1 MKVLIQAA
9 NGRIQYPVPT
19 LVGINCQHYFIVITT
34 WSCLLSGIASKSI
47 RSIIDYCATALS
59 PWPVNWGGGIAFRA
73 VAVHVPAIPTIDY
86 QQRRRWLL
94 AVACESAPL
103 RSRVKSY
110 SYASRSSL
118 IQLLHFL
125 HRYSVQAAR
134 SSLLVCYDLVLP
146 SAKTA

>member
-1 MKVLIQAA
+1 MVAFSIQ
-9 NGRIQYPVPT
+9 
-19 LVGINCQHYFIVITT
+19 CQHWLDLAQSYFIVITT
-34 WSCLLSGIASKSI
+34 WSCLLSGIAFKSI
-47 RSIIDYCATALS
+47 RSIIDYCPL
-59 PWPVNWGGGIAFRA
+59 PWSVNWGGGIAFRA

-94 AVACESAPL
+94 AVARESAQVT
-103 RSRVKSY
+103 RKSY

-146 SAKTA
+146 LAKTA